1 MPMRSVLP
9 VVAACLT
16 GMALAIPNAPTASA
30 AVSTASA
37 AVSTASAAVTRP
49 SATAPGPLAP
59 AGSTVSAR
67 GTVKPAI
74 AYSHLGLPRGG
85 WALVYSDGIAEVHRG
100 NRTEVTH
107 VPLASPDEGGIAA
120 GDSGARDLPPEG
132 TLISDLLSVP
142 AQPFLAGQVV
152 VVYAGTVTAAPVTV
166 SAATLR
172 SRTPA
177 YSSSAA
183 LNRLLDR
190 LGVDRARPMFPGAA
204 QRRAFAGLRKAAQVR
219 LGRPLL
225 DFGNAAVL
233 HVTGAPVA
241 RAVAELR
248 ASPDVA
254 YAEPNWTVSTSSLP
268 PSPVPPAVAAKARL
282 DAARGPEGPAV
293 AAAGVPGN
301 FALASS
307 AQSLLNR
314 PGVDAVPAFADLAR
328 YGQLPGQGEIIT
340 NVSLGTLDD
349 ASAAGRPADA
359 CNSFVQALG
368 PTTIVAGGQRYLDW
382 PSMPLIPTYT
392 ARGDA
397 TLDPAGEACGD
408 DPQLA
413 EVGLDFSMM
422 TPLPH
427 GQQRPGEAGSGLSD
441 LLGIAPGASYRLVV
455 PATPG
460 GAISDVDA
468 AFLAA
473 ARQVPRPDV
482 ITASLDFGTDQF
494 GFSTRYLEDDPVTE
508 SVIASIVSSG
518 IVVTVSAGDGLR
530 TSTNAAVPPSGGAIA
545 TNVAA
550 SAKDASDLND
560 VFMSGAPSADLD
572 SGSVDVGGSTL
583 DDIFA
588 APPGNPANAALA
600 YLHAFPATR
609 FTGGRLYASGFGS
622 RVDVS
627 APGDNVLSFSHPF
640 GGAADAVAVGVE
652 GGTSA
657 SAPETAAAAAVI
669 LQVARLT
676 GNRAAG
682 PSPWAVRSFLERT
695 GTPLGP
701 LPEADRPVHA
711 GPQVDVGRAVETL
724 LAQAHQPAAPGV
736 AWVAV
741 EQRQQRSALG
751 GSILT
756 STDPANI
763 ALTAIASHELIT
775 IAPDWTGLA
784 PRASQV
790 AYTLAGAGGQ
800 VLARTPWARLLPSVI
815 LASAGQPLESPS
827 PRSVTLTYTASRG
840 REMLASATF
849 TLTFGPWDG
858 TTPSVAAPL
867 APAVTSGPEIPVR
880 YNLAGLSATAT
891 PTLVVSYP
899 GRIDPA
905 TGTFFGVAYSVP
917 LTATSG
923 TVLVPARR
931 LPGAGIYGIGIQASP
946 GGASSVN
953 YSTYAFVRLSP
964 AGPARPAV
972 PALSAPA
979 TGAAADG
986 KAHLLEIPY
995 NGNFQLSYDVRGV
1008 PGATGAV
1015 VEVSAPGPTTF
1026 NNDDTFNNPN
1036 GSERDANGQDRG
1048 SVAYLKLAGT
1058 HGAVTLNGAAIG
1070 LVPTMFHALRIL
1082 ATGDPR
1088 GRHGA
1093 VIGEASDVVT
1103 ITMDGVAAS
1112 DGGSVTSGFGVDVAG
1127 DDGFITSD
1135 GGPAANSVQ
1144 AFSQATATTSTIASS
1159 AADSFETTDSA
1170 CPGIVA
1176 GDTGLYAD
1184 VTSAS
1189 EAFHLIS
1196 PVATRSGGGTWDP
1209 PAALGGIFCV
1219 AANQLSHADAVLSNN
1234 GDIDITPADVPAGT
1248 FGTPVDVSPALSSL
1262 GSPSL
1267 GGFAVNP
1274 VTGQAVLAVTDAV
1287 NPSAPGILLSVSLSS
1302 GAITTLPGVP
1312 DFATGVA
1319 VNPSAGTAG
1328 VAMEGAASGLGITD
1342 LASGTGTLASPG
1354 GQTYEFPATIPGTGD
1369 FLVDEVVSPDAIGAH
1384 PDNNAESSVIVA
1396 DAAGDVLHRYE
1407 QFNFFNTFLISM
1419 GGYLQPN
1426 PTTARAFTLGPGGAQ
1441 LHPFTYAG

>member
-9 VVAACLT
+9 IVAACLT

-30 AVSTASA
+30 AVSRASA
-37 AVSTASAAVTRP
+37 AVSRASAAVDRP
-49 SATAPGPLAP
+49 SAP

-67 GTVKPAI
+67 GTVKPAV
-74 AYSHLGLPRGG
+74 AYSHLGLPGGG

-107 VPLASPDEGGIAA
+107 VPLTSPDEGGIAA
-120 GDSGARDLPPEG
+120 AGVGAGDLPPAG
-132 TLISDLLSVP
+132 TLISDLLSTP

-204 QRRAFAGLRKAAQVR
+204 QRRAFAGMRTAAQAR
-219 LGRPLL
+219 IGRPLL

-233 HVTGAPVA
+233 HVTGASVA
-241 RAVAELR
+241 RAVADLR
-248 ASPDVA
+248 GSPDVA
-254 YAEPNWTVSTSSLP
+254 YAEPDWTVSTSSLP
-268 PSPVPPAVAAKARL
+268 PSPVPPALAASARL

-328 YGQLPGQGEIIT
+328 YRQLPGQGEIVT

-349 ASAAGRPADA
+349 ASAADRPADA
-359 CNSFVQALG
+359 CSSFVQAFG

-408 DPQLA
+408 DPQLT

-427 GQQRPGEAGSGLSD
+427 DQQRPGEAGSGLTD

-482 ITASLDFGTDQF
+482 ITASLDFGTDQL

-508 SVIASIVSSG
+508 SVIASIVNSG

-530 TSTNAAVPPSGGAIA
+530 TSTNAAVPPSGGATA

-560 VFMSGAPSADLD
+560 VFLSGAPSADPD

-588 APPGNPANAALA
+588 APPGNPANAAVA

-640 GGAADAVAVGVE
+640 GGAADAVTVGVE

-676 GNRAAG
+676 GNRTAG
-682 PSPWAVRSFLERT
+682 QSPWSVRSFLEQT

-701 LPEADRPVHA
+701 LPEADRPVRV
-711 GPQVDVGRAVETL
+711 GPQVDVGRGVETL
-724 LAQAHQPAAPGV
+724 LARAGMAAVPGV
-736 AWVAV
+736 ARVAV

-763 ALTAIASHELIT
+763 ALAGIASHELIT

-784 PRASQV
+784 PGAGQV
-790 AYTLAGAGGQ
+790 AYTLAGPGGQ
-800 VLARTPWARLLPSVI
+800 VLARTPWARLRPSAI
-815 LASAGQPLESPS
+815 LASAGQPLESAS
-827 PRSVTLTYTASRG
+827 PRSVTLTYTASRE
-840 REMLASATF
+840 RVMLASATL

-880 YNLAGLSATAT
+880 YNLAGLSATGS

-917 LTATSG
+917 LTAPSG

-964 AGPARPAV
+964 AGTARPAV

-979 TGAAADG
+979 SGAGPTG

-995 NGNFQLSYDVRGV
+995 RGNFRLSYDVRAV
-1008 PGATGAV
+1008 PGATAAV
-1015 VEVSAPGPTTF
+1015 AEVSAPGPTTF
-1026 NNDDTFNNPN
+1026 NNEDTFNNPN
-1036 GSERDANGQDRG
+1036 GNQRDANGQDRG

-1058 HGAVTLNGAAIG
+1058 HGTVTLNGAAIG
-1070 LVPTMFHALRIL
+1070 LVPTMFHAMRIL
-1082 ATGDPR
+1082 ATGEPR
-1088 GRHGA
+1088 GRPGG
-1093 VIGEASDVVT
+1093 VIGAASDVVT
-1103 ITMDGVAAS
+1103 ITMDGVAAA
-1112 DGGSVTSGFGVDVAG
+1112 DGGAVTNGFGVDESG

-1144 AFSQATATTSTIASS
+1144 TFSQATAATSTIASS
-1159 AADSFETTDSA
+1159 AAGSFETTGAA
-1170 CPGIVA
+1170 CPGIVV
-1176 GDTGLYAD
+1176 GDTGLYAG

-1196 PVATRSGGGTWDP
+1196 PVATRAGGGPWNP

-1219 AANQLSHADAVLSNN
+1219 AANQFNHTDAVLSNN

-1248 FGTPVDVSPALSSL
+1248 FGTPIDVSPALSSL
-1262 GSPSL
+1262 GAPSL

-1274 VTGQAVLAVTDAV
+1274 ATGQALLAVTDAV
-1287 NPSAPGILLSVSLSS
+1287 NPNVPGILLSVSLSS

-1312 DFATGVA
+1312 EFATGVA
-1319 VNPSAGTAG
+1319 VDPAAGPAG
-1328 VAMEGAASGLGITD
+1328 VALEGAASGLGITD
-1342 LASGTGTLASPG
+1342 LASGTETLAAPG
-1354 GQTYEFPATIPGTGD
+1354 GQTYEFPAAIPGTGD
-1369 FLVDEVVSPDAIGAH
+1369 FIVDEVVSPDAIGTH

-1407 QFNFFNTFLISM
+1407 QFNFFNTFLVSM
-1419 GGYLQPN
+1419 GGYLQVN
-1426 PTTARAFTLGPGGAQ
+1426 PTTSRAFTLGPGGAQ
-1441 LHPFTYAG
+1441 LHPLTYAG